1 VDLDLDTTT
10 TGEVMPNY
18 LHIYLVPK
26 RFENVMLSLLKNDT
40 QTLIV

>member
-1 VDLDLDTTT
+1 
-10 TGEVMPNY
+10 MANY
-18 LHIYLVPK
+18 LNIYLVPK